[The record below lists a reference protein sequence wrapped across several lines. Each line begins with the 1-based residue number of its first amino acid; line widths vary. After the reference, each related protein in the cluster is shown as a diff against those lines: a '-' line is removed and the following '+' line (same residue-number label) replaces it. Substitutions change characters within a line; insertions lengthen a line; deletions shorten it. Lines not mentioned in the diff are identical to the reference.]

1 MSDNGQ
7 YVSCIYET
15 FIYACIYT
23 YIYILLN
30 SKKANNS
37 IRKWKKDIK
46 RHFTENYIH
55 MENKYMKRYSMAKH
69 NEL

>member
-1 MSDNGQ
+1 MFHVYMKHLYN
-7 YVSCIYET
+7 
-15 FIYACIYT
+15 ACIYT